1 MQAKMK
7 NPPHPGE
14 YIRNELIFR
23 GWTKAELAIMIECP
37 VSAITEILDGEREI
51 TAEMAKAL
59 GDVIG
64 LKAETL
70 LNLQKAYNLQ
80 SREREVDRGGG

>member
-1 MQAKMK
+1 MQTKMK

-14 YIRNELIFR
+14 YIKDELIFR
-23 GWTKAELAIMIECP
+23 GWTKLELAEMIGC
-37 VSAITEILDGEREI
+37 SGQAITEILNGERRI

-59 GDVIG
+59 AGTIG

-70 LNLQKAYNLQ
+70 LNLQKAYDLTQ
-80 SREREVDRGGG
+80 SA